1 MAWFISKQ
9 MKILEQAT
17 YHFIKIQKAA
27 ITDLDGE
34 FLKTHGANALKGN
47 ARLQGREH

>member
-1 MAWFISKQ
+1 MAWFKNKQ
-9 MKILEQAT
+9 MKTLGKPHIIT
-17 YHFIKIQKAA
+17 IQRAA

-47 ARLQGREH
+47 TRSQGREH